1 MNFAQIKKKYICI
14 CILTELNRF
23 YNFSL
28 KDCFFIYQEH
38 WFVSGDGVH
47 IWWFFIFLCHVFH
60 IIFDL
65 IKQRYF
71 HIPVTMVYIRCWV
84 SHLPAFDWSMS
95 CILYYWKR
103 WTGVIELDWNMFDYE
118 TTWTVTWYSALK
130 KFIRQILSF

>member
-1 MNFAQIKKKYICI
+1 VNFAQIKKKYICI

-47 IWWFFIFLCHVFH
+47 IWLFFIFLCHVFD

-65 IKQRYF
+65 KAKIFLYTSNNGLYQVLGFTFACFWLVYVMYF
-71 HIPVTMVYIRCWV
+71 V
-84 SHLPAFDWSMS
+84 L
-95 CILYYWKR
+95 LKNK

-118 TTWTVTWYSALK
+118 TTWTVTWYSALQ
-130 KFIRQILSF
+130 KFIRQKLSF

>member
-23 YNFSL
+23 YNCSL

-38 WFVSGDGVH
+38 WFVSG
-47 IWWFFIFLCHVFH
+47 FIFDCFLFFYVMY
-60 IIFDL
+60 L
-65 IKQRYF
+65 ILYLTWKQRYF

-84 SHLPAFDWSMS
+84 SHLPAFDWSRS

-118 TTWTVTWYSALK
+118 TTWTVTWYSALQ